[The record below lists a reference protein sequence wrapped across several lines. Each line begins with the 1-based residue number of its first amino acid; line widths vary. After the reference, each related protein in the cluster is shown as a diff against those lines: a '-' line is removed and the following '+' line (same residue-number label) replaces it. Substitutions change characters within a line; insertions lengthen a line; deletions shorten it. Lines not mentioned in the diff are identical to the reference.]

1 MDAHIDKGAEFG
13 DVCYDAWKNHSHL
26 QVIDR
31 PHPRVVFKDFNSYID
46 AHVKIRGKYLD
57 RYGWLKSSLINIAHS
72 GIFSSDRTI
81 SEYAKDIWNVEP
93 INLLK

>member
-1 MDAHIDKGAEFG
+1 MGNGTNCSIFFFSSVQSFLPEYTLANVDQYF
-13 DVCYDAWKNHSHL
+13 
-26 QVIDR
+26 
-31 PHPRVVFKDFNSYID
+31 VFKDFNSYID

>member
-1 MDAHIDKGAEFG
+1 MTGPFVGNG
-13 DVCYDAWKNHSHL
+13 DFHDLHNYLFNSNDEYF
-26 QVIDR
+26 
-31 PHPRVVFKDFNSYID
+31 VFKDFNSYID

-57 RYGWLKSSLINIAHS
+57 RYGWLKCSLINIAHS